1 MALDIDQEIAALRQ
15 LTVPELRARHQ
26 ELFGEPSR
34 SAHKQHLV
42 RRIAW
47 RLQALA
53 EGDLTERARRR
64 AAALARDADLRIRAP
79 RGDVRSDQ
87 TASPANSPPT
97 RDGRLPAPG
106 TLLVRSY
113 QGRTLQVKVLE
124 QGFEYEGQISG
135 SLTAVARQITGQHW
149 NGYHFFGLTEAPT

>member
-1 MALDIDQEIAALRQ
+1 MALDIDRELAALRQ

-26 ELFGEPSR
+26 KVFGEPSR
-34 SAHKQHLV
+34 SVHKQHLV

-79 RGDVRSDQ
+79 REEVRSDQ
-87 TASPANSPPT
+87 TASPADSPPP

-124 QGFEYEGQISG
+124 QGFEYDGQISG
-135 SLTAVARQITGQHW
+135 SLTAVGQHW
-149 NGYHFFGLTEAPT
+149 NGYHFFGLTEAPP